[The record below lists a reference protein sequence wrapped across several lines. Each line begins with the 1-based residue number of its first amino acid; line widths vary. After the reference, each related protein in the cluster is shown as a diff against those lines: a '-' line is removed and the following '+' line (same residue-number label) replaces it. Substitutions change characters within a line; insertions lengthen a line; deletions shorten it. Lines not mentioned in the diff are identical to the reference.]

1 MKRFV
6 GFWSRV
12 SGGVSLLLAGL
23 LLLVLAGCGG
33 PGEGVEGETGLQL
46 LETDSPLKSPVWG
59 PEEQAV
65 YAVHQDGDRLVRAEL
80 GGEAP
85 EGEEVRQVTTLT
97 AGLDGGLGEN
107 LAADLRGEGSVY
119 VPQPQA
125 DRVVVVDRE
134 ALGVVRTHD
143 VGPAPERVAVDAR
156 AGNPAGENVIFAL
169 GADHSTITGTNLES
183 GEIVFREDV
192 QTSDDTLIEAARTG
206 ANAELWTAGPEG
218 VSYYSVGG
226 LRQPVGLDRSATA
239 LAVQP
244 GDATRAFIGGTDG
257 SVTAVETTSALEM
270 SVGEEENVGENVG
283 EGVEVLEAE
292 EDSLYAATA
301 GRLVV
306 LDPESL
312 EQRRT
317 VEFADARQDF
327 ADAVPSGIAAGE
339 QSVYVTFEDRPYMLE
354 IEKS

>member
-1 MKRFV
+1 MKSSARF
-6 GFWSRV
+6 GSP
-12 SGGVSLLLAGL
+12 GGIGVSLLLAGL
-23 LLLVLAGCGG
+23 LCLALAGCGG
-33 PGEGVEGETGLQL
+33 SGEGVEGETGLQL
-46 LETDSPLKSPVWG
+46 LETDSPLKSPVWS
-59 PEEQAV
+59 PEDQAV
-65 YAVHQDGDRLVRAEL
+65 YAIHQDGDRLVRAEV

-85 EGEEVRQVTTLT
+85 EDEEIRSVTTLT
-97 AGLDGGLGEN
+97 AGLDGGIGEN
-107 LAADLRGEGSVY
+107 IAADFPGEGTVY

-125 DRVVVVDRE
+125 DQVVVVDSE

-143 VGPAPERVAVDAR
+143 VGPAPERVVVDAR
-156 AGNPAGENVIFAL
+156 AGAPAGDNVLFAL

-183 GEIVFREDV
+183 GEIVFQEDV
-192 QTSDDTLIEAARTG
+192 RTSDDTLIEAARTG

-226 LRQPVGLDRSATA
+226 LRRPVGLDRGATA
-239 LAVQP
+239 LVVQP
-244 GDATRAFIGGTDG
+244 GDATRAFIGSANG

-270 SVGEEENVGENVG
+270 NVGEEETVGG
-283 EGVEVLEAE
+283 EVEVLAAE
-292 EDSLYAATA
+292 EGSLYAATA

-327 ADAVPSGIAAGE
+327 AEAVPSGIAVGE
-339 QSVYVTFEDRPYMLE
+339 QSVYVTFEDQPYMLE